1 MKITA
6 VDVRKGGRSP
16 GANQDKGQERTAC
29 HRAQEM
35 AIHPP
40 GQDILGLRK
49 NGLIPLQEDGTPWS
63 GMLMGAKECG
73 PDAIDQQAHFP
84 LAIMSDNDTGNW
96 SMTNAGVHLSWCL
109 LNTNPRSYEIVV
121 YMG

>member
-1 MKITA
+1 MSGRGAA
-6 VDVRKGGRSP
+6 VPGPTRTRVKNELHAIGLRKWPYIPLDRIFW
-16 GANQDKGQERTAC
+16 A
-29 HRAQEM
+29 
-35 AIHPP
+35 
-40 GQDILGLRK
+40 LRK